1 MKSFTE
7 VIKLKDGVFYNL
19 EYHQDRVDRT
29 CSQFSIPRFELS
41 NLLKDIPETAKKG
54 LMKCR
59 IEYGDNINKVE
70 YLPYS
75 FRNIR
80 TVTLVSDNTIEYSYK
95 YADRNQ
101 LNQLL
106 SSTGC
111 DEMIIVKNGLITDAS
126 AFNLVFESAD
136 GLYTPID
143 CLLKGTKRQILLD
156 KQTIEEVRITANDFL
171 KYNKVY
177 FINAMVDLED
187 NICISIADIAKH

>member
-1 MKSFTE
+1 MKTFTE
-7 VIKLKDGVFYNL
+7 AIKLKDGVFYNL

-29 CSQFSIPRFELS
+29 YSQFSIPRFELS
-41 NLLKDIPETAKKG
+41 NLLKDIPESTKIG
-54 LMKCR
+54 LIKCR
-59 IEYGDNINKVE
+59 VEYGDNINKVE

-80 TVTLVSDNTIEYSYK
+80 TVALVSDNTIEYSYK

-156 KQTIEEVRITANDFL
+156 NQTIEEVRITANDFL

-187 NICISIADIAKH
+187 NICIPTANIIIS

>member
-7 VIKLKDGVFYNL
+7 AIKLKDGMFYNL
-19 EYHQDRVDRT
+19 EYHQERIDRT
-29 CSQFSIPRFELS
+29 CLQFSIPRFELS
-41 NLLKDIPETAKKG
+41 DLLKDIPETAKKG
-54 LMKCR
+54 LIKSR
-59 IEYGDNINKVE
+59 VEYGDSINKVE

-80 TVTLVSDNTIEYSYK
+80 TVALAYDDTIEYSHK
-95 YADRNQ
+95 YANRNQ

-143 CLLKGTKRQILLD
+143 CLLKGTKRQTLLD
-156 KQTIEEVRITANDFL
+156 NQKIEETRITAYDL
-171 KYNKVY
+171 SKYDKVY

-187 NICISIADIAKH
+187 NIYISTADIIIS